1 VSVFRT
7 GRGILCLVT
16 HGQRL
21 AAHTDCSGKSI
32 EDLLVRQV
40 SEAASA
46 GVDLVQIRE
55 PNLEPRHLY
64 RLVERCLA
72 AAAGRP
78 TRILVNDRADVALTA
93 GAHGVHLRADSYAA
107 DRVRAIAPSGFIVG
121 RSVHAQDEA
130 AAAIAGGALDYII
143 FGTVFASASKP
154 PGHRV
159 AGIQG
164 LAAAVAA
171 ARPLPVLAIGG
182 VSTRSAPAIRANG
195 AAGVAAIGLFLPGQ
209 VDAEPSLAGTVH
221 RLRSAFDTPERSA
234 ENERASRTP
243 PCPTDR

>member
-72 AAAGRP
+72 AAAGRR

-154 PGHRV
+154 PGHRA

-182 VSTRSAPAIRANG
+182 VSTRSAPAIRATG
-195 AAGVAAIGLFLPGQ
+195 AAGLAAVGLFLPGA
-209 VDAEPSLAGTVH
+209 VDAEPALAGMVH

>member
-72 AAAGRP
+72 AAAGRR

-154 PGHRV
+154 PGHRA

-164 LAAAVAA
+164 LAAAGAA

-182 VSTRSAPAIRANG
+182 VSTRSAPAIRATG
-195 AAGVAAIGLFLPGQ
+195 AAGLAAVGLFLPGA
-209 VDAEPSLAGTVH
+209 VDAEPALAGMVH

>member
-1 VSVFRT
+1 MSAFRT

-21 AAHTDCSGKSI
+21 AARTDCSGKRV
-32 EDLLVRQV
+32 EDLLVGQV
-40 SEAASA
+40 CEAASA

-55 PNLEPRHLY
+55 PDLEPRHLY
-64 RLVERCLA
+64 RLVERCLD
-72 AAAGRP
+72 AAAGRA
-78 TRILVNDRADVALTA
+78 TRILVNDRADVALSV

-121 RSVHAQDEA
+121 RSVHDPDVA
-130 AAAIAGGALDYII
+130 AAAVAGGALDYIM

-154 PGHRV
+154 PGHPT

-182 VSTRSAPAIRANG
+182 VSTRSAPAIRATG
-195 AAGVAAIGLFLPGQ
+195 AAGVAAIGLFLPGE
-209 VDAEPSLAGTVH
+209 VDAEPTLAGTVH
-221 RLRSAFDTPERSA
+221 RLRSAFDTPANVS
-234 ENERASRTP
+234 
-243 PCPTDR
+243 

>member
-1 VSVFRT
+1 
-7 GRGILCLVT
+7 
-16 HGQRL
+16 
-21 AAHTDCSGKSI
+21 
-32 EDLLVRQV
+32 
-40 SEAASA
+40 
-46 GVDLVQIRE
+46 
-55 PNLEPRHLY
+55 
-64 RLVERCLA
+64 
-72 AAAGRP
+72 
-78 TRILVNDRADVALTA
+78 VNDRADVALSV

-121 RSVHAQDEA
+121 RSAHDPDVVA
-130 AAAIAGGALDYII
+130 AAVAGGALDYII

-154 PGHRV
+154 PGHRA

-182 VSTRSAPAIRANG
+182 VSTRSAPAIRATG
-195 AAGVAAIGLFLPGQ
+195 AAGLAAVGLFLPGA
-209 VDAEPSLAGTVH
+209 VDAEPALAGMVH

>member
-72 AAAGRP
+72 AAAGRR

-154 PGHRV
+154 PGHRA

-164 LAAAVAA
+164 LVAALAA

-182 VSTRSAPAIRANG
+182 VSTRSAPAIRATG
-195 AAGVAAIGLFLPGQ
+195 AAGLAAVGLFLPGA
-209 VDAEPSLAGTVH
+209 VDAEPALAGMVH

>member
-72 AAAGRP
+72 AAAGRR

-154 PGHRV
+154 PGHRA

-182 VSTRSAPAIRANG
+182 VSTRSAPAIRATG
-195 AAGVAAIGLFLPGQ
+195 AAGLAAVGLFLPGA
-209 VDAEPSLAGTVH
+209 VDAEPALAGTVH

>member
-72 AAAGRP
+72 AAAGRR

-154 PGHRV
+154 PGHRA

-182 VSTRSAPAIRANG
+182 VSTRSAPAIRATG
-195 AAGVAAIGLFLPGQ
+195 AAGLAAVGLFLPGA
-209 VDAEPSLAGTVH
+209 VDAEPALAGMVH
-221 RLRSAFDTPERSA
+221 RLRSAFDTLETSA

>member
-32 EDLLVRQV
+32 EDRLVRQV

-121 RSVHAQDEA
+121 RSVHVADEA
-130 AAAIAGGALDYII
+130 AAVVAGGALDYII
-143 FGTVFASASKP
+143 FGTVFASASKA
-154 PGHRV
+154 PGHRT
-159 AGIQG
+159 AGLQG
-164 LAAAVAA
+164 LGAAVAA

-221 RLRSAFDTPERSA
+221 RLRSAFDTPETSA

>member
-1 VSVFRT
+1 MSVFRT

-55 PNLEPRHLY
+55 PNLETRHLY

-72 AAAGRP
+72 AAVGRP

-143 FGTVFASASKP
+143 FGTVFASASKA
-154 PGHRV
+154 PGHRT
-159 AGIQG
+159 AGLQG
-164 LAAAVAA
+164 LGAAVAA

-182 VSTRSAPAIRANG
+182 VSTRSAPAIRATG
-195 AAGVAAIGLFLPGQ
+195 AAGLAAVGLFLPGA
-209 VDAEPSLAGTVH
+209 VDAEPALAGTVH